1 VGDVS
6 GDGVD
11 DIMVS
16 SYYGWQGQSSAYLLT
31 LRRNITFTPSP
42 TTLPSSKPSIVTEMP
57 TSQPSVLLEPSE
69 RPTSYPTSNY
79 SHLRGSSSPTIS
91 LRPTHRPTPRPTKAP
106 KGTTSPT
113 PFPTVTRIP
122 SPLPTHTPSKSPV
135 KTMSPTSS
143 PPSIRPSYQS
153 IQPSLT
159 SSTDVTIPTVFETV
173 HITDDGVTYVI
184 SNEHSQRILIEGG
197 GIIRLIPNT
206 SSSTSSVAVK
216 RVYVIFPVSNT
227 ILLEAF
233 NPTLDVIDVTRIP
246 LLRSREDL
254 SYVTPPLSLTLPT
267 STTSQQQQQIIFPH
281 ITSFDQVSDRC
292 FLYAGPDS
300 SSSSVVQGGLAVF
313 LQPTVLV
320 PVAVLISCMVL
331 TFLFNLFHVRDK
343 EKEKEKEEKDDVI
356 SVPSSLPSQ
365 HEKGDEV
372 ISPSIISNNSV
383 ETNSRVDDD
392 HNAREKTF
400 HVSELFDVFS
410 DDSNK
415 GEDILVVDENE
426 SVMVSDYSLSALST
440 SLTEDE
446 VIDDPTTQSAL
457 PAVELLLMVGEEEEE
472 EVEAGDS
479 ISTSLTFD

>member
-1 VGDVS
+1 
-6 GDGVD
+6 
-11 DIMVS
+11 
-16 SYYGWQGQSSAYLLT
+16 
-31 LRRNITFTPSP
+31 
-42 TTLPSSKPSIVTEMP
+42 
-57 TSQPSVLLEPSE
+57 
-69 RPTSYPTSNY
+69 
-79 SHLRGSSSPTIS
+79 
-91 LRPTHRPTPRPTKAP
+91 
-106 KGTTSPT
+106 
-113 PFPTVTRIP
+113 
-122 SPLPTHTPSKSPV
+122 
-135 KTMSPTSS
+135 
-143 PPSIRPSYQS
+143 
-153 IQPSLT
+153 
-159 SSTDVTIPTVFETV
+159 
-173 HITDDGVTYVI
+173 
-184 SNEHSQRILIEGG
+184 
-197 GIIRLIPNT
+197 
-206 SSSTSSVAVK
+206 
-216 RVYVIFPVSNT
+216 
-227 ILLEAF
+227 
-233 NPTLDVIDVTRIP
+233 
-246 LLRSREDL
+246 
-254 SYVTPPLSLTLPT
+254 
-267 STTSQQQQQIIFPH
+267 
-281 ITSFDQVSDRC
+281 
-292 FLYAGPDS
+292 
-300 SSSSVVQGGLAVF
+300 VF